1 MSRNEAPDHR
11 LVQRIHAGE
20 ENARTELV
28 DLLLP
33 EVYRVCLGMLGNT
46 HDAEDATQDAFVRVF
61 RFLHHWDG
69 RPLKPWVLTIA
80 ANVCRN
86 LRTGAKV
93 YGELPQQLEEHPSIT
108 GCAPAL
114 EGAIREGLLT
124 LREEYRLVLVLHHQL
139 NQPVEKVG
147 QILQKPIGTVK
158 TWLSRGRKALW
169 LWLVE
174 GGHVESVSPRGE
186 TGPREPF
193 GFNPAKE
200 A

>member
-20 ENARTELV
+20 ENARSELV

-80 ANVCRN
+80 ANVVPKPAHRSQ
-86 LRTGAKV
+86 GIW
-93 YGELPQQLEEHPSIT
+93 GI
-108 GCAPAL
+108 APATGGASFKRWLCARAGGGDTGRVADFARGVPAGTGRSVLMSESILKPTDIVLPL
-114 EGAIREGLLT
+114 ELIAARRRFISLLIAST
-124 LREEYRLVLVLHHQL
+124 VPCRLL
-139 NQPVEKVG
+139 
-147 QILQKPIGTVK
+147 
-158 TWLSRGRKALW
+158 
-169 LWLVE
+169 
-174 GGHVESVSPRGE
+174 
-186 TGPREPF
+186 
-193 GFNPAKE
+193 
-200 A
+200 